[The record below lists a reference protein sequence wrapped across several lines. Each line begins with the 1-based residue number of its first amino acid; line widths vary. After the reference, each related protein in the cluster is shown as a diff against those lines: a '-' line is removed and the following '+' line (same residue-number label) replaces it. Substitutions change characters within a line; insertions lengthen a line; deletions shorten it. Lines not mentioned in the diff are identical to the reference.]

1 MDPQEL
7 LRQDLIKMMISR
19 PTRAEAE
26 ILAGQVIDSLSD
38 MMKEVAEKAV
48 DDHAGGFQHNS
59 NGDY

>member
-7 LRQDLIKMMISR
+7 LRQDLIMMMLAR
-19 PTRAEAE
+19 HTRAEAE
-26 ILAGQVIDSLSD
+26 VLAGQVIDSLSD

-48 DDHAGGFQHNS
+48 DSHASGFQHNA

>member
-48 DDHAGGFQHNS
+48 DDHAGGFQHNP

>member
-26 ILAGQVIDSLSD
+26 IVAGQVIDSLSD

-48 DDHAGGFQHNS
+48 DDHAGGFQHNP